1 MFLQKGAT
9 LLVAGIL
16 QKHKEQSIT
25 PFFTTYRVT
34 QYNARNNDLFKALV
48 WVLDKAREVYGV
60 RLTFLVIEVRKQ
72 SSNAV

>member
-1 MFLQKGAT
+1 MDMFFNLT
-9 LLVAGIL
+9 VDY
-16 QKHKEQSIT
+16 S
-25 PFFTTYRVT
+25 
-34 QYNARNNDLFKALV
+34 NLFKALV